1 MLSKQEKRKQK
12 RKRQRERRR
21 VREEINK
28 VIADRVRI
36 VQGCK
41 NPETWTSLSQ
51 VAVPKPFRLGSLW
64 YCKYDEGAKSV
75 VEKYGRW
82 VWKIVD
88 ASEQEKEVFIEYG
101 WKNNDIFLENITIPG
116 MGRCSMSVATFI
128 KDYIPYTGSY
138 DYYSKAYDD
147 DDDDDEQ

>member
-21 VREEINK
+21 GREEINK
-28 VIADRVRI
+28 VIADKVRI

-64 YCKYDEGAKSV
+64 YCKYDEGAKWV

-82 VWKIVD
+82 VWEIVD
-88 ASEQEKEVFIEYG
+88 ASDQEKEVWIEYG
-101 WKNNDIFLENITIPG
+101 YENDAIFLENRTILG
-116 MGRCSMSVATFI
+116 MGRTGISIDRFI

-138 DYYSKAYDD
+138 DYYSEAYNGINDN
-147 DDDDDEQ
+147 E